1 MSANIN
7 AMDAII
13 ADNMSAVITT
23 RQYLR
28 ILTVLFFPGLR
39 IIGNVLRLAYK
50 EFIMKCH
57 RLNEVI
63 ELLHPVWQQHSDLNL
78 MQVLKMLADE
88 AGFEGELSDLTDDI
102 LIYHLKMRGS
112 DASAEIPGL
121 KKDYEDDFKTALL
134 RARGII
140 KE

>member
-1 MSANIN
+1 
-7 AMDAII
+7 
-13 ADNMSAVITT
+13 
-23 RQYLR
+23 
-28 ILTVLFFPGLR
+28 
-39 IIGNVLRLAYK
+39 
-50 EFIMKCH
+50 MKCH

-78 MQVLKMLADE
+78 MQMLQKLADE

-112 DASAEIPGL
+112 EVTDAIPGL
-121 KKDYEDDFKTALL
+121 KKDYEEDFKTALL